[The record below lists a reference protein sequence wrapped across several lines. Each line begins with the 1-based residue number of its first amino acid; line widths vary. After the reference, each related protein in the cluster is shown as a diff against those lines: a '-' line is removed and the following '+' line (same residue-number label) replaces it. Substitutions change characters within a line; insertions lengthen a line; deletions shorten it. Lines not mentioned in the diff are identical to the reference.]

1 MDKINYGLG
10 YTLQLKRANIGNSI
24 YRTIG
29 DEAKLEIKDIIWYV
43 RHQTPSFD
51 NIALVSNHLLSGKNT
66 DYSYISRTVSQK
78 QVDSNNQW
86 IFELGVKSGDE
97 LPIYAIIGFQ
107 NQDRFSPDQTQ
118 NNAIFDRPDIIECSC
133 HIGAVKFPDT
143 NEYQVDFERNKYNDL
158 YNEVRRFY
166 KDFIQGEGSTLYIF

>member
-10 YTLQLKRANIGNSI
+10 YTLQLKRAHSGNSI
-24 YRTIG
+24 YRTLG
-29 DEAKLEIKDIIWYV
+29 DEARLDIKDIIWYV
-43 RHQTPSFD
+43 RHQTPSFE
-51 NIALVSNHLLSGKNT
+51 NITLVSNHLLSNKNT

-97 LPIYAIIGFQ
+97 LPLYAMIAFQ
-107 NQDRFSPDQTQ
+107 NQDRVSPDQMQ
-118 NNAIFDRPDIIECSC
+118 NNAIFDRPDIIEASC
-133 HIGAVKFPDT
+133 VIGSTKYPDT
-143 NEYQVDFERNKYNDL
+143 NEYQVDFERKKYNDL

-166 KDFIQGEGSTLYIF
+166 KDFIHGE